1 MSSRNT
7 KFEQN
12 ILIPWQEIEKL
23 VTAINSKGLSTEAID
38 EIAHM
43 KKVITYLSNMLKTID
58 PDFVP
63 QNILDRTT
71 TPISNI
77 RKALEYYLDTGNFTY
92 INNINNDYL
101 DTLLTNL
108 MPFIFYKGNAGI
120 ALKNALQQYTSF
132 IQSSYQDYRNDIVS
146 ISEEVTDKN
155 GKIGSILND
164 LTSKQE
170 KFSEYSENLFNEKD
184 GIKTQISEL
193 VTDIQE
199 KNRDISEFHSKIF
212 DQEDSIEDQIKNFL
226 KDSKENKQEILNL
239 KEQSSQTLNELEE
252 FHKDILGI
260 TNNDG
265 EIEGG
270 LKNELENRLKE
281 LEEFKKQQQ
290 TRYQELNTQ
299 IESLLP
305 GATSAGLSHAYNE
318 MHSQFNDEVKSYR
331 SWFYRS
337 IFILFFIVCIV
348 TFCFNNIVPKIT
360 DPMTLSHRLI
370 NILDNLIYK
379 LPFILPAIWLVLFVS
394 KRRNEAQRLAQEYAH
409 KEALAKS
416 YESYKQ
422 QIEKL
427 GKEEQNKLLP
437 ILMENML
444 KAISLNPAETLD
456 KNHKEEMPLEEVF
469 KKKEFWEYLDKIKE
483 LITLKTKEK

>member
-108 MPFIFYKGNAGI
+108 LPFIFYKGNAGI

-170 KFSEYSENLFNEKD
+170 K
-184 GIKTQISEL
+184 
-193 VTDIQE
+193 
-199 KNRDISEFHSKIF
+199 NRDITEFHSKIF
-212 DQEDSIEDQIKNFL
+212 GQEDSIEDQIQNFL

-252 FHKDILGI
+252 FHKDIFGI

-360 DPMTLSHRLI
+360 DLMTLSHRLI

-437 ILMENML
+437 ILMEHML

>member
-101 DTLLTNL
+101 DTLLTKL

-170 KFSEYSENLFNEKD
+170 K
-184 GIKTQISEL
+184 
-193 VTDIQE
+193 
-199 KNRDISEFHSKIF
+199 NRDITEFHSKIF
-212 DQEDSIEDQIKNFL
+212 GQEDSIEDQIQNFL

-252 FHKDILGI
+252 FHKDIFGI

-437 ILMENML
+437 ILMEHML